1 MTRDLTLHSPAKV
14 NLGLAV
20 GPRRAD
26 GFHDITTI
34 FLPLEFGD
42 TLRLACRDA
51 GITLRCT
58 DPAVPADSSN
68 LAWRA
73 AEQFFSAS
81 GIRAGC
87 AVNIAKRIPVGSGL
101 GGGSSNA
108 AATLLGL
115 NRLFGR
121 PLAPRTLR
129 RIAAGLGSDVPCF
142 LHRAATVGRGRGERL
157 RPIRLP
163 RLHLLLYFPGHPVPT
178 AWAYG
183 ALDRARRR
191 GLTPGGFS
199 PKMLALRLRRNELDK
214 AAALIRNDFEQV
226 VFRAHPGLARA
237 KASLIESGAW
247 AAALS
252 GSGSTVYGLVTAQ
265 GWHDPMAA
273 MSRSNF
279 PCIHTRSL

>member
-1 MTRDLTLHSPAKV
+1 MRELTLLSPAKV
-14 NLGLAV
+14 NLGLEV

-34 FLPLEFGD
+34 FVPLEFGD
-42 TLRLACRDA
+42 TLRVERRTA
-51 GITLRCT
+51 GITLHCS
-58 DPAVPADSSN
+58 DPAVPADSAN

-73 AEQFFSAS
+73 AERFLSTAR
-81 GIRAGC
+81 ITAGC
-87 AVNIAKRIPVGSGL
+87 AITITKRIPVGSGL

-115 NRLFGR
+115 NRLFGE
-121 PLAPRTLR
+121 PLTLFTLR
-129 RIAAGLGSDVPCF
+129 RIAAGLGSDVTCF
-142 LHRAATVGRGRGERL
+142 LCPGPTVGRGRGERL
-157 RPIRLP
+157 RHIRLP
-163 RLHLLLYFPGHPVPT
+163 RLHLLLHFPGHPVPT
-178 AWAYG
+178 AWAYA
-183 ALDRARRR
+183 ALDRSRRR
-191 GLTPGGFS
+191 GLTRVPFS
-199 PKMLALRLRRNELDK
+199 PKMLALCLRRSELDK
-214 AAALIRNDFEQV
+214 AAALIRNDFEPV

-237 KASLIESGAW
+237 KAGFLESGAW